1 MHRLAFV
8 LTPALALA
16 GLASPVPAGAAPAP
30 APTSYPAVRVKSK
43 VPALPLGPADLPQ
56 TVTRRTLQ
64 RGVTHTQIVRGAVDP
79 ATPWVVE
86 VSVPAGPE
94 SPDPDAP
101 PRSVQDR
108 AAAEAHAGNLDAAG
122 FPATAEP
129 VHQVA
134 TADVPAGVL
143 GYRVRLD
150 QRYPTKEAA
159 DAAVATLTPR
169 GFTGRSW
176 YTGWDGGS
184 QARGRWSVDV
194 LTINPRRFDGVIGGT
209 FGPTI
214 ADRET
219 VTQLAALTHAT
230 AAVNAGYFAFSPA
243 NGVPGD
249 PAGAGVYRGRLLSE
263 AVADRPV
270 LALDRHARDTA
281 VLRPT
286 SSGRITSGRHH
297 AHLDGIDRVPGL
309 IRNCGGD
316 GTDTPTR
323 APLHDVTCTDAD
335 EVVAFTDEFDG
346 GTPKGPGAEV
356 VLNARG
362 RVTRVLSSRGTF
374 LTRRQTSVQATGRAA
389 PWLARLRV
397 GEPLTVSTD
406 LDLGDWEGAESP
418 GRSVLNGGPELVK
431 RGRIHVTQDRDGF
444 VHADDPSFD
453 YGFVLQRNPRTFAG
467 VDGRGRTVLVT
478 VDGRQLGELGL
489 SLPEAA
495 AVARALG
502 LRDAI
507 NLDGGGS
514 TAMAVGGALVTQP
527 SDAAGERPVGDA
539 IYIR

>member
-1 MHRLAFV
+1 MRRLAI
-8 LTPALALA
+8 LPALALA
-16 GLASPVPAGAAPAP
+16 VAGLASPPAQAGPLP
-30 APTSYPAVRVKSK
+30 HLAVGSD

-56 TVTRRTLQ
+56 STTTRTLQ
-64 RGVTHTQIVRGAVDP
+64 PGLTYTQVVRGAVDP
-79 ATPWVVE
+79 ATAWVVE
-86 VSVPAGPE
+86 VSVPSGPA

-108 AAAEAHAGNLDAAG
+108 AAAEAYADRLDAAG
-122 FPATAEP
+122 FPATATP
-129 VHQVA
+129 VRQVA
-134 TADVPAGVL
+134 TVDVPAGVI

-150 QRYPTKEAA
+150 EQFPTKAA
-159 DAAVATLTPR
+159 SDAAVASLRAR

-184 QARGRWSVDV
+184 DARGRWSVDV
-194 LTINPRRFDGVIGGT
+194 LTIDPDEFDGQIGGT
-209 FGPTI
+209 FGPSI
-214 ADRET
+214 AARET
-219 VTQLAALTHAT
+219 VTQLSAFTGAT

-249 PAGAGVYRGRLLSE
+249 PAGAGVYDGRVLSE

-270 LALDRHARDTA
+270 LALDRQAEDTA

-286 SSGRITSGRHH
+286 WSGSVSGDGHEV
-297 AHLDGIDRVPGL
+297 ALDGVDRVPGL

-316 GTDTPTR
+316 PTDTPTSL
-323 APLHDVTCTDAD
+323 PVHDTTCTDAA
-335 EVVAFTDEFDG
+335 EVVAFTRDFDATTPAG
-346 GTPKGPGAEV
+346 AGTEV
-356 VLNARG
+356 VLDARD
-362 RVTRVLSSRGTF
+362 RVVRVAGSRGTA
-374 LTRRQTSVQATGRAA
+374 LAAGQTAVQATGDAA
-389 PWLARLRV
+389 PWLGSLAAGDRLRV
-397 GEPLTVSTD
+397 STS
-406 LDLGDWEGAESP
+406 LG
-418 GRSVLNGGPELVK
+418 GRSWGTGQSVLNGGPELVK
-431 RGRIHVTQDRDGF
+431 DGRTHLTQARDGF
-444 VHADDPSFD
+444 RQRSNPSFD

-467 VDGRGRTVLVT
+467 VDAAGRTVLVT

-489 SLPEAA
+489 SLPETA

-527 SDAAGERPVGDA
+527 SDATGERPVGDA